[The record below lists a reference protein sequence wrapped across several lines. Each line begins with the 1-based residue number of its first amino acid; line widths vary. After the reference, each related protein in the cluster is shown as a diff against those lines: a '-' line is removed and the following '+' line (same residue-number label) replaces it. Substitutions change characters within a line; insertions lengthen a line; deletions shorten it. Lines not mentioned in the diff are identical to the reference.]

1 MKLFAQVCQKRD
13 NLYFATP
20 VEYDHYGFANP
31 QANYNEAEKNVLDIA
46 PQSTIIR
53 SDIQDKT

>member
-1 MKLFAQVCQKRD
+1 LF
-13 NLYFATP
+13 FATP

-31 QANYNEAEKNVLDIA
+31 EQNYLNAQQEVQKINPNA
-46 PQSTIIR
+46 TIIR